1 MERRAAIQSLV
12 IISAGLIVFPSCQS
26 NSGKSSI
33 SLKNIKINAAEEKL
47 LADIASTIIPATDT
61 PGAKETGAHLFALKM
76 LDDMHEKEVQKN
88 FMYGLREFVAEA
100 TKQFNRS
107 FTGCTTEQKQKLLLD
122 IENKKGDFPEII
134 DFYTIMKQRTVQ
146 GYLNSKY
153 VMTNIIKYEL
163 IPTHKY
169 DGYYPVE
176 NL

>member
-1 MERRAAIQSLV
+1 MERRLAIQSLV
-12 IISAGLIVFPSCQS
+12 TITAGLIIFPSCK
-26 NSGKSSI
+26 NTPGKASVR
-33 SLKNIKINAAEEKL
+33 LKNIELNAAEEKL

-76 LDDMHEKEVQKN
+76 LDDMYEKEVQKN
-88 FMYGLREFVAEA
+88 FMYGLKQFDAEA

-122 IENKKGDFPEII
+122 IENKKGDSPEII
-134 DFYTIMKQRTVQ
+134 DFYTIMKQRTIQ

-163 IPTHKY
+163 IPTDKY
-169 DGYYPVE
+169 NGYYPVKT
-176 NL
+176 

>member
-1 MERRAAIQSLV
+1 MERRSAIQSLV

-47 LADIASTIIPATDT
+47 LADIAATIIPATDT

-76 LDDMHEKEVQKN
+76 LDDMYEKEVQEN
-88 FMYGLREFVAEA
+88 FMYGLKQFDAEV

-122 IENKKGDFPEII
+122 IENKKGDSPEII

-153 VMTNIIKYEL
+153 VMTNVIKYEF

-169 DGYYPVE
+169 DGYYPVK